1 MRVILTVILLASL
14 AAIIVCAKLMDNPAR
29 LSNSAVFKIANTLKW
44 VFFAII
50 IVAAVVA
57 VIMLL

>member
-14 AAIIVCAKLMDNPAR
+14 AAMIVCAKLMDNPAR
-29 LSNSAVFKIANTLKW
+29 TPDSAVVRTANTLKF

-50 IVAAVVA
+50 ILATVAAVV
-57 VIMLL
+57 MLF